1 MEVFLVVMNPFEFL
15 IRSRPVSQQTRR
27 RDRLREWKEFVK
39 SEAQRYRTSSDL
51 NVGSPVCITLVY
63 LYNEAALDV
72 DNILKPIQ
80 DALIGLVFSDDFLVT
95 DAICRRR
102 QLGGVFDLSR
112 ASSVLIEGFEYGNE
126 FVYVHIAGAPPQD
139 QLP

>member
-1 MEVFLVVMNPFEFL
+1 MNPFEFL

-27 RDRLREWKEFVK
+27 RERLRDWKEFVK
-39 SEAQRYRTSSDL
+39 GEAHKYWTPSHSIAE
-51 NVGSPVCITLVY
+51 GPICITLVY
-63 LYNEAALDV
+63 LYSEAALDV

-80 DALIGLVFSDDFLVT
+80 DALVGLAFADDFMVT
-95 DAICRRR
+95 DAVSRRR

-112 ASSVLIEGFEYGNE
+112 ATPVLIEGFEYGDE
-126 FVYVHIAGAPPQD
+126 FVYVHIDNAPPQD